1 MIQVNQLNKKF
12 GSLHALKDVNVS
24 FNTGQV
30 VAVIGPNGSGK
41 TTFIKCLLGMV
52 LPDTGQ
58 ILFDGQNIANNWNY
72 RRHIG
77 YMPQIGRYP
86 DNMEVGQLFEM
97 MKDIRTENNLAPIT
111 DTELLDSFEME
122 KINQKPMRTLS
133 GGTRQKVSA
142 CLAFLFG
149 PKVLILDEPTTGLDP
164 LSAEILKAKIARE
177 KTNNKLVLI
186 TSHILSDLDEL
197 VTDVLYIFEGDVLFY
212 KPLQNLKTDTGED
225 KLSRAIAKIIQ
236 SGHKLTQA

>member
-1 MIQVNQLNKKF
+1 MIAVNQLNKKF

-97 MKDIRTENNLAPIT
+97 MKDIRTENNLAPQT
-111 DTELLDSFEME
+111 DNDLLEAFEME
-122 KINQKPMRTLS
+122 KINPKPMRTLS

-149 PKVLILDEPTTGLDP
+149 PKVLVLDEPTTGLDP

-177 KTNNKLVLI
+177 KNNNKLVLI

-212 KPLQNLKTDTGED
+212 KPLQDLKTDTGED

-236 SGHKLTQA
+236 SGHKLTQE

>member
-52 LPDTGQ
+52 LPDTGR

-111 DTELLDSFEME
+111 DTELLDAFEME
-122 KINQKPMRTLS
+122 KINHKPMRTLS